1 MILSDKLTA
10 LFNFESNF
18 ILVLDLIDS
27 SNVLFSDV
35 FFDERCIGLNLS
47 ARTSLIVVQST

>member
-1 MILSDKLTA
+1 MIISDKLTA

-35 FFDERCIGLNLS
+35 SFEERCIGLNLS

>member
-10 LFNFESNF
+10 LFNFKSNF

-35 FFDERCIGLNLS
+35 SFEERCIGLNLS